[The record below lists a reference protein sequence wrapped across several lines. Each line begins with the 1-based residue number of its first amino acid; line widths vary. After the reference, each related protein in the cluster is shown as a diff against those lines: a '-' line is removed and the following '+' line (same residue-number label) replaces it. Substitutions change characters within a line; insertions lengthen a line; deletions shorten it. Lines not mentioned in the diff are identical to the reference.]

1 MIRSKGTI
9 LLRYCGIAIAL
20 PVLFA
25 MPGADA
31 AVLSLKEALGIAYQ
45 TNPQLEGA
53 RAAVRALDE
62 GVAQAN
68 AGWKPQINASGS
80 YGIQYGTVAP
90 PLSPFASSPF
100 NSHPLI
106 GQVTVAEPLF
116 RGGRTTAEVSKAISD
131 MRAGRWELLQA
142 EQSVL
147 LDGITAYM
155 DVVRDSLILGY
166 NRENV
171 HSLQSQLEAVQTQ
184 FHAGAVTK
192 TDVSESEAR
201 LARAKA
207 DVATAEKQLVAS
219 RAAFQ
224 NVIGRPPETLETT
237 SPVPPIPKTRDAAEL
252 IALAQHPNVLDA
264 KARARSADLTVDDA
278 AGALLPQVSVQGQY
292 QFFKDSAGN
301 NVLAS
306 KQPTQVLNLTGQV
319 TVPIYQGGADEATV
333 RRAKELRQQSVSAIS
348 SAQRDVI
355 QQVDGAW
362 QEYISAVTAIN
373 ASQQQVNASQ
383 SAVEGVKAE
392 QQAGERSV
400 LDILN
405 AQQELLSAQVALV
418 SARHDKIIAAYR
430 IMSATGQ
437 LTARNLALGV
447 PLYDPRGHY
456 YDDAQDWFGTGN

>member
-9 LLRYCGIAIAL
+9 LLRYSGIAFAL
-20 PVLFA
+20 PVLLA
-25 MPGADA
+25 MPGARA

-68 AGWKPQINASGS
+68 AGWKPQISASGS
-80 YGIQYGTVAP
+80 YGIQHGEV
-90 PLSPFASSPF
+90 SGFASAF

-106 GQVTVAEPLF
+106 GQVTMSQPIF
-116 RGGRTTAEVSKAISD
+116 RGGRTAAEVSKAISD
-131 MRAGRWELLQA
+131 VRAGRWELLQA

-147 LDGITAYM
+147 LDGVTAYM
-155 DVVRDSLILGY
+155 DVVRDSMILGY

-171 HSLQSQLEAVQTQ
+171 RSLQSQLEAVQTQ
-184 FHAGAVTK
+184 FHSGAVTK

-207 DVATAEKQLVAS
+207 DVASAEKQLVSS
-219 RAAFQ
+219 RANFQ
-224 NVIGRPPETLETT
+224 SVIGRPPETLETT
-237 SPVPPIPKTRDAAEL
+237 SPVPPIPRTRDAAEL
-252 IALAQHPNVLDA
+252 TALAQHPNVLDA
-264 KARARSADLTVDDA
+264 KARERSADLAVDDA
-278 AGALLPQVSVQGQY
+278 AGALLPQVSVQSQY
-292 QFFKDSAGN
+292 QYFKDAAGT
-301 NVLAS
+301 NVFAT
-306 KQPTQVLNLTGQV
+306 KKPQAILNLTGQV

-333 RRAKELRQQSVSAIS
+333 RRAKELRQQSTSAIS

-355 QQVDGAW
+355 QQVDSAW
-362 QEYISAVTAIN
+362 QDYFSALTAIE
-373 ASQQQVNASQ
+373 ASQQQVNSSE
-383 SAVEGVKAE
+383 SAVEGVRAE

-405 AQQELLSAQVALV
+405 AQQELLSAQVSLV

-447 PLYDPRGHY
+447 PLYDPREHY